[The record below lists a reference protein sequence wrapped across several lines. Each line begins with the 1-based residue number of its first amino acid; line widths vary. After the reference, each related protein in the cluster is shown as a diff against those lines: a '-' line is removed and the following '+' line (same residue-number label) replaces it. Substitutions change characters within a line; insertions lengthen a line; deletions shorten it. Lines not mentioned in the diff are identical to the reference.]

1 MKKDVKEVIKSKVV
15 YVKACLVIFSYVT
28 IMFLIYTC
36 FLFMS
41 HKDEE
46 AKSKLVGNP
55 KQCDWNVSTIRYKV
69 IVFITGLYMIY
80 VILIIGNTFS
90 ILFKTRKPFRP
101 SGNDREWRI

>member
-1 MKKDVKEVIKSKVV
+1 MVLPLYFSWGVVFWLILFAVWIQLLISRSQFYGKHQMKKDVKEVIKSKVV

-55 KQCDWNVSTIRYKV
+55 KQCD
-69 IVFITGLYMIY
+69 
-80 VILIIGNTFS
+80 
-90 ILFKTRKPFRP
+90 
-101 SGNDREWRI
+101 